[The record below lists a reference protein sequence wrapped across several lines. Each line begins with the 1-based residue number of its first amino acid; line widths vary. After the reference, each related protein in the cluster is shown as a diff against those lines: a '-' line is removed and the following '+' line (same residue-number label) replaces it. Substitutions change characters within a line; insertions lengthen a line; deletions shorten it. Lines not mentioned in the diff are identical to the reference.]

1 MLIIPDTMIS
11 YKNNI
16 PIGTEFFDGKI
27 GRYVNFDVTDI
38 LQMIGRAGMN
48 VYIYIIYMYVVF
60 SSIK

>member
-1 MLIIPDTMIS
+1 MIS